1 MTPEAFE
8 AATGLAPL
16 ECAALLCVSPGKWY
30 DWRRGDRK
38 VPPYIAASMRAHLL
52 LHERGV
58 TLRQLLPAAQ
68 QTQPAAAKR
77 TRTGKEARRRSA

>member
-1 MTPEAFE
+1 MTPADFE
-8 AATGLAPL
+8 KATGLAPL
-16 ECAALLCVSPGKWY
+16 ECAALLKVSLGKWY

-38 VPPYIAASMRAHLL
+38 VPPYIVSSMRAYLML
-52 LHERGV
+52 NERGV

-68 QTQPAAAKR
+68 QTQPAAARR